1 MGLLYG
7 SGFHSGSAPRG
18 ARKETADGNMQD
30 IHREDYVDVREEQS
44 WTLPGGGQMLNL
56 YQRQCL
62 TLDRHSTHLDHH
74 PPGYPMHMQSSS
86 NVFRDALPGLRKE
99 VWLSPL
105 LGGDFAVL
113 LFNKGEREEL
123 VVSAILFIIHH
134 INVIHLQVELTLAM
148 VGGEEQ
154 QRYRVRD
161 LWAHQDSKQL
171 LTKMSP
177 VEKLLPA
184 HAAALLRL
192 SPVQ

>member
-1 MGLLYG
+1 MGQVSTLEVLPVAQG
-7 SGFHSGSAPRG
+7 KRLQTGTCRTFTE
-18 ARKETADGNMQD
+18 K
-30 IHREDYVDVREEQS
+30 IYVDVREEQS

-74 PPGYPMHMQSSS
+74 PPGYPIHMQSSS
-86 NVFRDALPGLRKE
+86 NTFRDALPGLRKE

-123 VVSAILFIIHH
+123 VVSAMLFIIHH

-161 LWAHQDSKQL
+161 LWAHEDSKQL